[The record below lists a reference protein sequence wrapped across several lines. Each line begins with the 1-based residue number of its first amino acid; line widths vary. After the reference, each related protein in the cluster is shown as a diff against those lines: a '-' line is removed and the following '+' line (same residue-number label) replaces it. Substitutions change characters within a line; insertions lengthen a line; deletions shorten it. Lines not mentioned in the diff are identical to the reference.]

1 MFGSAGTIKTIRLYD
16 TAVVPSHTN
25 STRAFQLGPI
35 TVAATGRYMHPLE
48 QLLLHQQAIYI

>member
-1 MFGSAGTIKTIRLYD
+1 MFGSAGTIKANQLYD

-25 STRAFQLGPI
+25 LTRALQLNTI

-48 QLLLHQQAIYI
+48 QLLLHQTTIYI